1 MSKKIALLGQ
11 PNSGK
16 STVFNALTGSRQHV
30 GNWPG
35 KTVEKKDGT
44 YTFNGETYT
53 VSDLPGSYGLT
64 GNSDE
69 EVITTDF
76 IRSGQADLTVV
87 LVDASQLER
96 SMFMLAEFAALKAPA
111 ILLLNMM
118 DVAKAQH
125 KEINA
130 DVLSGHLGI
139 PVLPFVAADGKGYE
153 KLKKLIAEE
162 LRQPHMLSSVPQLSQ
177 AAPAAAAGS
186 SSGPKDAAAL
196 LAENN
201 AKYAWITDML
211 KGVTKTA
218 DPDYK
223 LSKFDKL
230 ITKPVLGKIISILII
245 LLAFVVA
252 MIVFIPFSIIGKCI
266 PMFLSGPIDSLL
278 AGLHVNSWLA
288 SIFSVMIP
296 NVIYF
301 AIAMAGFV
309 FGVNVVFGYLEEV
322 GFIARAAY
330 QFDGLL
336 SKLGLQ
342 GKAICPILMG
352 FGCTIGGSSATRVM
366 DNWGQRMLAMAV
378 VWAVPCS
385 AIWAVIPVVGSMFF
399 PGGTVLI
406 ICLVILLYMFFIMW
420 LVSKIFAKK
429 LIPDSGRGGMIMEL
443 PPYHK
448 PHWKHIFKEAFYKAW
463 DIFKR
468 ALRTVTLISLIFY
481 ALSFSPSGSV
491 ADSLLYRI
499 GTAIEPVT
507 RIFGLG
513 WQTFLAFLSGAFAK
527 EAVLGVL
534 NAAFVGQ
541 NSLLVATF
549 NSKFLTVD
557 AGPLTAAITS
567 AISPA
572 EALAFMFASTF
583 NIPCV
588 MALGTTYRESHSL
601 KWTAKIAG
609 FYVGSALILSC
620 IVYHVA
626 SLFLH

>member
-1 MSKKIALLGQ
+1 MSKRIALLGQ

-44 YTFNGETYT
+44 YVWQGESYT

-69 EVITTDF
+69 ELITVDF
-76 IRSGQADLTVV
+76 IRGGQADLTVV

-96 SMFMLAEFAALKAPA
+96 SMYMLAEFAALKAPA
-111 ILLLNMM
+111 VLLLNMM
-118 DVAKAQH
+118 DVAKAQK
-125 KEINA
+125 KEIDA
-130 DVLSGHLGI
+130 DLLSERLGI
-139 PVLPFVAADGKGYE
+139 PVLPFVAADSKGYD
-153 KLKKLIAEE
+153 KLKELIARE
-162 LRQPHMLSSVPQLSQ
+162 LDEPHTLSSVPKL
-177 AAPAAAAGS
+177 PEAGA
-186 SSGPKDAAAL
+186 SGSGAAL
-196 LAENN
+196 LAGND
-201 AKYAWITDML
+201 AKYAWIAEML
-211 KGVTKTA
+211 QGVTKTA
-218 DPDYK
+218 DPDYR
-223 LSKFDKL
+223 LSKFDRL
-230 ITKPVLGKIISILII
+230 ITRPVMGKVVSILII
-245 LLAFVVA
+245 LLAFVMA
-252 MIVFIPFSIIGKCI
+252 MVVFIPFSILGKCV

-278 AGLHVNSWLA
+278 TGMNVHPWLT
-288 SIFSVMIP
+288 SIFSIMLP

-330 QFDGLL
+330 QFDRVL

-385 AIWAVIPVVGSMFF
+385 AIWAVIPVIGSMFF
-399 PGGTVLI
+399 SSGAVLL
-406 ICLVILLYMFFIMW
+406 ICLLILLYMVFVMW
-420 LVSKIFAKK
+420 VVSRLFAGK
-429 LIPDSGRGGMIMEL
+429 LIPESSQGGLIMEL

-448 PHWKHIFKEAFYKAW
+448 AHWKHIFKEAFIKGW

-468 ALRTVTLISLIFY
+468 AMRTVTLISLIFW
-481 ALSFSPSGSV
+481 ALSFSSTGNV
-491 ADSLLYRI
+491 ADSLLYKI

-557 AGPLTAAITS
+557 PSALTAAITE

-583 NIPCV
+583 NVPCV

-609 FYVGSALILSC
+609 FYVGSSLILSFV
-620 IVYHVA
+620 VYHIA
-626 SLFLH
+626 NIFL